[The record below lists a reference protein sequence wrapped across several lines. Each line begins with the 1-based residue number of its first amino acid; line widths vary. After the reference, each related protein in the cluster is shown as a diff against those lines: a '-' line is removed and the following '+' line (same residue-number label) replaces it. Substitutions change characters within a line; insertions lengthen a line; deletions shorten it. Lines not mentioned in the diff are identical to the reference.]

1 MKVSD
6 TQTSRVRS
14 RELGSAQS
22 GSRHW
27 WLQRVTALS
36 LAPLTIWFVIS
47 FTALINVDHRAYSRW
62 IGSPFNATLMILFVI
77 MLFCHLALGLQVII
91 EDYVHTDR
99 LKLCALISIQ
109 FACLALAIAGLVSIV
124 RMIA

>member
-22 GSRHW
+22 GSHHW
-27 WLQRVTALS
+27 WLQRVTALA

-47 FTALINVDHRAYSRW
+47 FTALINADHQAYLR
-62 IGSPFNATLMILFVI
+62 
-77 MLFCHLALGLQVII
+77 
-91 EDYVHTDR
+91 
-99 LKLCALISIQ
+99 
-109 FACLALAIAGLVSIV
+109 
-124 RMIA
+124 